1 MLARYMLQHYIALH
15 YELSIVASVK
25 NRKVHYCHVSVCL
38 SVCLSLRLRPSQ
50 LGVLSKCLNW
60 LMPQRLPSA
69 YSTRVYGNSDI
80 SRIEFFS
87 LELCPKLLLRKFRQA
102 RRSPHLM
109 STSFDRRPLSVHLYG
124 TENGCRHAIYL
135 L

>member
-1 MLARYMLQHYIALH
+1 MIARYMLQHYIALH

-25 NRKVHYCHVSVCL
+25 KTERSTIAMCL

-87 LELCPKLLLRKFRQA
+87 LKLCPKLLLREFRQA

-109 STSFDRRPLSVHLYG
+109 STSFDRRPLSVHLYR